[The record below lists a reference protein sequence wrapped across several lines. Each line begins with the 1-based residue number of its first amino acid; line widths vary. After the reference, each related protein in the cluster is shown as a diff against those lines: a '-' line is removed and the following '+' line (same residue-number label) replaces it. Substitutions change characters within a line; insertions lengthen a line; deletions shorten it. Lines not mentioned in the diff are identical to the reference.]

1 MVRPVRELKAFRKI
15 TISPGETKEV
25 EFILSTNDFS
35 FYQEDLSFKAE
46 SGKFNLFVGGSSAAT
61 TKATFFLR

>member
-1 MVRPVRELKAFRKI
+1 MV
-15 TISPGETKEV
+15 SPGEIVIFRKAFNSRTGRTKEV

-46 SGKFNLFVGGSSAAT
+46 SGKFNLFVGGSS
-61 TKATFFLR
+61 